1 MDQDGILRQMQTAA
15 EQVWGPERR
24 AALEGSLR
32 RAAAAIA
39 TVEAFPLAPE
49 AEPFP
54 AGPEPPPAARH
65 DDQQPDPSRRQ

>member
-1 MDQDGILRQMQTAA
+1 MDQDDILRQMETAA

-24 AALEGSLR
+24 DTLEGSLR

-39 TVEAFPLAPE
+39 AVEAFPLALD

-54 AGPEPPPAARH
+54 TGPKPPPVTRQ
-65 DDQQPDPSRRQ
+65 DDQQPGPSRRQ